1 MIITVI
7 NLSSFRRFSKE
18 TFSFS
23 SHTTIIVGANA
34 SGKTSILEAIYLLA
48 LGKSFRAERDMD
60 TIAFESEIARVKGV
74 INNPITQS
82 TNNPINEKIQKKDDN
97 NVQLEMI
104 LTKGEVAKIT
114 TPLKK
119 FMVGGVSK
127 RMVDFVGNL
136 KIVLFWPQ
144 DLELVTYSP
153 SLRRRYLDYVLSQT
167 DREYRRTLV
176 SYERGLRQRNS
187 LLETIRERGA
197 SRSQL
202 LFWDQLLIRQGEY
215 ITKKRKEYIE
225 FVNNHELRTKNLKQA
240 SPNYQLRYDSSII
253 SRQRL
258 DQYSEAEVAA
268 AVTLVG
274 PHRDDMVFQI
284 QNPKSKIQKDYYIS
298 LSEFGSRGEQ
308 RLAVLWL
315 KLAELSYIE
324 KTTGEKP
331 VLLLDDVLSEL
342 DHEHRHK
349 IFFIMGKQQTI
360 LTITDKH
367 FIELD
372 LLKDAKIIELR

>member
-48 LGKSFRAERDMD
+48 LGKSFRAERDID
-60 TIAFESEIARVKGV
+60 CIAFEKDMAR
-74 INNPITQS
+74 INGTMKHSNDETM
-82 TNNPINEKIQKKDDN
+82 K
-97 NVQLEMI
+97 LEMI
-104 LTKGEVAKIT
+104 LTQGEVTGIK
-114 TPLKK
+114 TPFKK
-119 FMVGGVSK
+119 CILNGVSK
-127 RMVDFVGNL
+127 RMVDFIGNL
-136 KIVLFWPQ
+136 KVVLFWPQ

-153 SLRRRYLDYVLSQT
+153 SLRRRYLDYVLSQV

-187 LLETIRERGA
+187 LLEAIRERGA

-202 LFWDQLLIRQGEY
+202 LFWDQLLIKQGEY
-215 ITKKRKEYIE
+215 ITSKRGEYIS
-225 FVNNHELRTKNLKQA
+225 FVSNFKFPSASWRTNFKTL
-240 SPNYQLRYDSSII
+240 SYQLTYDSSII

-258 DQYSEAEVAA
+258 DQYADAEVAA

-274 PHRDDMVFQI
+274 PHRDDMKFKI
-284 QNPKSKIQKDYYIS
+284 QNSKFKSKEEFID

-342 DHEHRHK
+342 DHKHRHE
-349 IFFIMGKQQTI
+349 IFSIMGQQQTI
-360 LTITDKH
+360 LTITDRH
-367 FIELD
+367 FIEKDQLE
-372 LLKDAKIIELR
+372 DAKIIELK